1 MPNSGHTLTQSNGPT
16 FVSYDIWR
24 FPEKKTIIFLKLIL
38 HATFNSSL
46 DGSKKNPPKSV
57 IIINTTNDL
66 QTYVADMY
74 ADF

>member
-1 MPNSGHTLTQSNGPT
+1 MPNSGHTLTQSNGLT

-46 DGSKKNPPKSV
+46 DGSEKKNPPKSV
-57 IIINTTNDL
+57 IINTTNDL